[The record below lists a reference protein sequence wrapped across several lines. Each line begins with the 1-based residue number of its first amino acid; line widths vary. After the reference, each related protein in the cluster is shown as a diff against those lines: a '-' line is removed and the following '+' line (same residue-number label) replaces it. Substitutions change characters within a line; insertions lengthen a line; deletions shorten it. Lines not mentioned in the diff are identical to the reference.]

1 MRLLVAVG
9 NTALSHAIQGT
20 LSNARYTVVAVEP
33 KSMASPEAAPKVVAA
48 VLREH
53 TDDPA
58 EKPFD
63 IAVLGSPDLVPAVK
77 AVQPSIR
84 TLLLATTALRGSVA
98 DAARAASKAVPNA
111 GLGGDTASESSK
123 SSVSSDRPSDQ
134 SHGQTHDQASGQP
147 AASTQPADPT
157 KPDAT
162 LRLPFSD
169 TELLSYVELLARDSA
184 GAGAETMMIRGDLTL
199 DLTNRKAYF
208 ASTHNAMPL
217 SRLEY
222 DILET
227 LVRARGRFVG
237 LDELQHSGGSYF
249 TQEGL
254 VRRGVESL
262 DRKLRSAGL
271 IMTKRDGYYRV
282 L

>member
-33 KSMASPEAAPKVVAA
+33 KSMASPETAPKVVAA

-111 GLGGDTASESSK
+111 GLGEDSASESS
-123 SSVSSDRPSDQ
+123 VSSGRPSDQ
-134 SHGQTHDQASGQP
+134 THGQAHDQASDQT
-147 AASTQPADPT
+147 AVSTQPADPT

>member
-33 KSMASPEAAPKVVAA
+33 KSMASPETAPKVVAA

-53 TDDPA
+53 TDDPD

-63 IAVLGSPDLVPAVK
+63 IAVLDSPDLVPAVK

-111 GLGGDTASESSK
+111 GLGEDSACE
-123 SSVSSDRPSDQ
+123 SSVSSGRPSDQ
-134 SHGQTHDQASGQP
+134 THGQAHDQASDQT
-147 AASTQPADPT
+147 AVSTQPADPT

-184 GAGAETMMIRGDLTL
+184 GAGAKTMMIRGDLTL

>member
-33 KSMASPEAAPKVVAA
+33 KSMASPETAPKVVAA

-58 EKPFD
+58 EKPFN

-111 GLGGDTASESSK
+111 GLGEDSASESS
-123 SSVSSDRPSDQ
+123 VSSGRPSDQ
-134 SHGQTHDQASGQP
+134 THGQAHDQASDQT
-147 AASTQPADPT
+147 AVSTQPADPT

>member
-33 KSMASPEAAPKVVAA
+33 KSMVSPEAAPKVVAA

-111 GLGGDTASESSK
+111 GLGEDSASESS
-123 SSVSSDRPSDQ
+123 VSSGRPSDQ
-134 SHGQTHDQASGQP
+134 THGQAHDQASDQT
-147 AASTQPADPT
+147 AVSTQPADPT

>member
-20 LSNARYTVVAVEP
+20 LSNARYTVTAIDP
-33 KSMASPEAAPKVVAA
+33 KSLVSPASASETVVS

-53 TDDPA
+53 AADPD
-58 EKPFD
+58 EGPFD
-63 IAVLGSPDLVPAVK
+63 IAIFGSPDLVAAAK
-77 AVQPSIR
+77 SAQPSIR
-84 TLLLATTALRGSVA
+84 TLLLATTTLRGTAA
-98 DAARAASKAVPNA
+98 DAARAASIRVNA
-111 GLGGDTASESSK
+111 APGAAGKGEDVEP
-123 SSVSSDRPSDQ
+123 SDRP
-134 SHGQTHDQASGQP
+134 ASRP
-147 AASTQPADPT
+147 IDLAR
-157 KPDAT
+157 PDAT

-184 GAGAETMMIRGDLTL
+184 GAGPETMMIRGDLTL
-199 DLTNRKAYF
+199 DLTSRKAYF
-208 ASTHNAMPL
+208 ASTHKAMPL
-217 SRLEY
+217 SRLEF

-237 LDELQHSGGSYF
+237 LDELQHSAGGSYF

-262 DRKLRSAGL
+262 DRKLRNAGL
-271 IMTKRDGYYRV
+271 ALTKRDDWYRV

>member
-20 LSNARYTVVAVEP
+20 LSNARYTVTAIDP
-33 KSMASPEAAPKVVAA
+33 KSLVSPALASETVIS

-53 TDDPA
+53 ASDPD
-58 EKPFD
+58 ERPFD
-63 IAVLGSPDLVPAVK
+63 IAILGSTDLVAAAK
-77 AVQPSIR
+77 SAQPSIR
-84 TLLLATTALRGSVA
+84 TLLLATTTLRGTAA
-98 DAARAASKAVPNA
+98 DAARMASARANAALDST
-111 GLGGDTASESSK
+111 GDE
-123 SSVSSDRPSDQ
+123 DGHPSDQ
-134 SHGQTHDQASGQP
+134 SSDQPIAT
-147 AASTQPADPT
+147 A

-184 GAGAETMMIRGDLTL
+184 GAGPETMMIRGDLTL
-199 DLTNRKAYF
+199 DLTSRKAYF
-208 ASTHNAMPL
+208 ASTHKAMPL
-217 SRLEY
+217 SRLEF

-237 LDELQHSGGSYF
+237 LDELQHSAGGSYF

-262 DRKLRSAGL
+262 DRKLRNAGL
-271 IMTKRDGYYRV
+271 ALTKRDDWYRV